1 MSKSFTIQS
10 LYEALDLGLKTPG
23 VIICPVRKANSS
35 TIKSLCQALGSL
47 TFAPKHHMINPCPSL
62 EPPPDVAGGD
72 TGGVS
77 VEEM

>member
-1 MSKSFTIQS
+1 MAREAYLVSS
-10 LYEALDLGLKTPG
+10 LRVYY
-23 VIICPVRKANSS
+23 PVRKASL
-35 TIKSLCQALGSL
+35 IYSLCQALGSL
-47 TFAPKHHMINPCPSL
+47 TFAPKHHMINPLTHPNPSL